1 MSSAALRPG
10 IAQGVYPER
19 SDTREGRLERWLHAC
34 RGAVAR
40 RGLATRSQL
49 ESFVR
54 SVERHGRELR
64 DESETALAARA
75 RALHRPLVV
84 DGLTDELLARCFAV
98 VRELA
103 KRTLG
108 TPHYDVQLMGGWVM
122 ARGMLAEMETGE
134 GKTLT
139 ATLPACAA
147 ALAGIPVH
155 VVSANDYLVER
166 DADAMRPLYDAL
178 GLTVGAVLERQKGP
192 DVRRAAYRCAI
203 TYGTAKQI
211 AFDYLRDGLERG
223 SHQERLAMQLEWLH
237 REQPRSDRLLLRGLC
252 FAVVDEADSVLIDEA
267 RTPLILSRPSGSA
280 EQRRSY
286 RRALRL
292 AKAMEEGR
300 DFRKDARAGRLELT
314 DSGRTRLEEL
324 TRPLDGL
331 WSGPRRRE
339 EWVVRALTAL
349 HLFARDRHY
358 LVRDGKVQ
366 IIDGPTGRVSPDRSW
381 EAGLHQL
388 IELKEGCELTPEL
401 ETAARISYQ
410 QFFRRYL
417 RLAGTTGTA
426 REVAPELWSVYRLNS
441 LSIPTR
447 LPLQRQDCGLRVL
460 RTREA
465 KSAAVLDSVSEMN
478 ARGRPVLIGTGSVAD
493 SEELAGQLAAR
504 GLSHRVLNARQD
516 AEEAE
521 IVAEAGEPG
530 QITVATNMAGR
541 GTDIRLGD
549 GIVARGGLHVIA
561 TERGEA
567 RRIDRQLFGRCGRQ
581 GDPGSY
587 EVVASLED
595 EALAT
600 FYPAGMLDWLR
611 RGEPPVPIRSWL
623 GRLLTSLPQ
632 RAEERKH
639 SRMRRRLV
647 ELEEY
652 LGDLLAFSGPRE

>member
-1 MSSAALRPG
+1 VLPHAFAL
-10 IAQGVYPER
+10 
-19 SDTREGRLERWLHAC
+19 
-34 RGAVAR
+34 
-40 RGLATRSQL
+40 
-49 ESFVR
+49 
-54 SVERHGRELR
+54 
-64 DESETALAARA
+64 
-75 RALHRPLVV
+75 
-84 DGLTDELLARCFAV
+84 
-98 VRELA
+98 VREVA
-103 KRTLG
+103 GRALG

-178 GLTVGAVLERQKGP
+178 GLTVGTVVDRQKDP
-192 DVRRAAYRCAI
+192 EHRRAAYRCAI

-211 AFDYLRDGLERG
+211 AFDYLRDGLQRG
-223 SHQERLAMQLEWLH
+223 SDQQRLAMQLEWLH
-237 REQPRSDRLLLRGLC
+237 REKPRSEGLLLRGLC

-267 RTPLILSRPSGSA
+267 RTPLILSRPSGSGQ
-280 EQRRSY
+280 QRRTY

-292 AKAMEEGR
+292 AKAMQEGR
-300 DFRKDARAGRLELT
+300 DFQRDPRAGRLELT
-314 DSGRTRLEEL
+314 DPGRTRLEEL
-324 TRPLDGL
+324 ARPLEGL

-339 EWVVRALTAL
+339 EWVVRALAAL
-349 HLFARDRHY
+349 HVFNRDRHY

-366 IIDGPTGRVSPDRSW
+366 IIDGPTGRVSKDRSW

-388 IELKEGCELTPEL
+388 IELKEGCDLTPEL
-401 ETAARISYQ
+401 ETVARISYQ

-426 REVAPELWSVYRLNS
+426 REVARELWSVYRLNS
-441 LSIPTR
+441 VRIRTR
-447 LPLQRQDCGLRVL
+447 LPLQRQDRGLRVL
-460 RTREA
+460 PTREA
-465 KSAAVLDSVSEMN
+465 KSAAVLDSVSQMN
-478 ARGRPVLIGTGSVAD
+478 ASGRPVLIATGSVAA
-493 SEELAGQLAAR
+493 SEELADQLASRELA
-504 GLSHRVLNARQD
+504 HRVLNARQD
-516 AEEAE
+516 EEEAE
-521 IVAEAGEPG
+521 IVSQAGAPG
-530 QITVATNMAGR
+530 RITVATNMAGR

-549 GIVARGGLHVIA
+549 GIADRGGLHVIA
-561 TERGEA
+561 TQHAEA

-581 GDPGSY
+581 GNPGSY

-595 EALAT
+595 EELAT
-600 FYPAGMLDWLR
+600 FYPAGILRWLDR
-611 RGEPPVPIRSWL
+611 AAGSPMPSWL

-632 RAEERKH
+632 RAEERRL